1 MKKIIIAVLVLGL
14 MCTAGVGMAAT
25 VKAPVIK
32 DIGATKIKKV
42 AEEFVSKYLVDGA
55 KVEVTVGTKNS
66 GLYDLSI
73 KIDGAKAINSRMSID
88 GADFYPSVINVADF
102 MKKNSPANSAKP
114 SAAVTAPVSSGVTKS
129 FKPTVDLFVMSYCPY
144 GTQALKGIIPA
155 VEALGKKIDF
165 KMKFVNYIMHG
176 QKETM
181 ENLNQYCINLNQ
193 SDKFLPYMKCFLASS
208 DSAACLASN
217 NIDKTRL
224 ATCVTETDAKFA
236 ISAGAKASGNYPAFN
251 IHKDDNVKYGVQG
264 SPTLIINGKE
274 SNAGRDSASYLA
286 AMCAAFVTPPAECKT
301 QLSAVSPAPGFGTAT
316 TQTAVAADCA
326 Q

>member
-1 MKKIIIAVLVLGL
+1 MKKIIIPALVLTL
-14 MCTAGVGMAAT
+14 LLASSVSMAAT

-32 DIGATKIKKV
+32 DLGAVKIKKV

-114 SAAVTAPVSSGVTKS
+114 SAAVAPVNSAVTKS

-155 VEALGKKIDF
+155 IEALGNKVDF
-165 KMKFVNYIMHG
+165 KVKFVNYIMHG
-176 QKETM
+176 EKETA
-181 ENLNQYCINLNQ
+181 ENLNQYCINQNQ
-193 SDKFLPYMKCFLASS
+193 PDKFLPYLKCFLASA

-217 NIDKTRL
+217 KIDTAKLSACT
-224 ATCVTETDAKFA
+224 AETDLKFK
-236 ISAGAKASGNYPAFN
+236 IRSGSNSGGNYPAFN

-286 AMCAAFVTPPAECKT
+286 AICAAFVNQPAGCQAKLAT
-301 QLSAVSPAPGFGTAT
+301 TSPAPGFGTAT